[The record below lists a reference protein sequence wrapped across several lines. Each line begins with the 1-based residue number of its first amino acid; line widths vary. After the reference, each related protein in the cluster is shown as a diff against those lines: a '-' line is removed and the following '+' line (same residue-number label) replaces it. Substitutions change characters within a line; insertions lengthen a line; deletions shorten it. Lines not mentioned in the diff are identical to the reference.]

1 MAELEA
7 FLKKKNSFIFCI
19 LFKDDDFENLL
30 E

>member
-7 FLKKKNSFIFCI
+7 FKKKNSFIFCI